1 MATRLESTGTLE
13 RKLSLTV
20 TADEIDREVDQR
32 LRKLAR
38 TVRMPGFRP
47 GKVPLPIV
55 ARGYGGQVRAEV
67 LGDVVSKALSDGIA
81 EHELRVAGDPSIAPR
96 EDGEDGT
103 LGFDATFEVYPEI
116 TPPDRGSLEVE
127 RISCEV
133 GDAEV
138 DRTVEVLRKQRVSW
152 QEVDRAAADGD
163 QVTTGFVG
171 KIDDTPFE
179 GGSAED
185 FPFVLGEGRM
195 LTDFETIVRGMKAG
209 ESRTGPVGFPED
221 YGSKELAGKTASFEI
236 TVKKVEAPQLPE
248 VDADFARQLGQAE
261 GDVAAM
267 REDIRRNLEREVRQ
281 RVRARTKGNVM
292 DSLAN
297 AAQFDIPRSLVQGEA
312 EALGERARGELASRG
327 IDVKDMPVPVE
338 AFTEQAE
345 RRVRLGLL
353 VGEIVQREKLQT
365 KPEQIRAQ
373 IEEFAQAYE
382 DPSEVVRH
390 YFSDRQLLSAVEA
403 LVVEQNVVDWVLE
416 GAKVTDRALG
426 FDELMAGNGA
436 AGAAAPADATA
447 PEEPAAE

>member
-20 TADEIDREVDQR
+20 TAEEIDREVDQR